1 MRGWRRAAC
10 RTPVFPRAA
19 AAAVSTCAS
28 LLVVAIR
35 GSCALAG
42 MRAAVTV
49 TVTDAAECA
58 QAATID
64 ALAGRSG
71 RERAAAAT
79 RADAATRATRAA
91 GAARADAES
100 SAQCGKLGVRAG
112 W

>member
-1 MRGWRRAAC
+1 
-10 RTPVFPRAA
+10 
-19 AAAVSTCAS
+19 
-28 LLVVAIR
+28 
-35 GSCALAG
+35 

-79 RADAATRATRAA
+79 RADAATRTDAAARGAGAA